1 MSDKSRF
8 SDDSPFLPP
17 QNKQER
23 EWMCKRDEATRIWR
37 ETGDDSMA
45 IEIGLFPKKGD
56 DQMHTELHYSDHT
69 FSVARTS
76 DSSATI
82 TFNCDDSHRHEPLNV
97 GRMSPE
103 MEVENG
109 ADAPPG
115 WGIGRDKLETSFV
128 SPFTVAL
135 KLSAD
140 ILLSECNAAS
150 QLDEFFDEDTQSF
163 YDIEE

>member
-1 MSDKSRF
+1 
-8 SDDSPFLPP
+8 
-17 QNKQER
+17 
-23 EWMCKRDEATRIWR
+23 
-37 ETGDDSMA
+37 MA

-82 TFNCDDSHRHEPLNV
+82 TFNCDSSDIPLNV

-109 ADAPPG
+109 GDALG
-115 WGIGRDKLETSFV
+115 HWERQTCLCLSIYSGTET
-128 SPFTVAL
+128 
-135 KLSAD
+135 
-140 ILLSECNAAS
+140 
-150 QLDEFFDEDTQSF
+150 
-163 YDIEE
+163 